1 MRRCSYIIGTGCP
14 VRLWM
19 PLPGRFWGQAGW
31 SCEQPGLE
39 GGAPACSRGLELDDL
54 KGPIQPKPLYDSVS
68 IN

>member
-39 GGAPACSRGLELDDL
+39 GGAPAYRRGIRTR
-54 KGPIQPKPLYDSVS
+54 GP
-68 IN
+68 